1 MALEK
6 LLVLPSSLLFL
17 KKATMVWDESED
29 TRCGVG
35 GQGGSWLFKLMGCG
49 ARESEMNGTETLPRR
64 QQGQA
69 GGAPPGRI

>member
-29 TRCGVG
+29 MRCGVG
-35 GQGGSWLFKLMGCG
+35 AKV
-49 ARESEMNGTETLPRR
+49 A
-64 QQGQA
+64 A
-69 GGAPPGRI
+69 GFSS